1 MRMTALLG
9 NTQREV
15 RADIQARGYELLL
28 RAGLAQEHGRGVL
41 SYLPLGYRALDKIAG
56 VVRQAFLEAGSQGIR
71 LPASQEAR
79 SLAVRSHGPAG
90 REGYG
95 GCPGLPALTEV
106 AARQVRSHRQLPIS
120 VFAIWPSWE
129 PHAYAR
135 RRAMP
140 LGATTLYV
148 GYFLDADEEAMHH
161 RRQALRE
168 MGRRILHSCG
178 LKAREAF
185 VTSAADGWVDH
196 RMLAVPHSEGG
207 EALLVC
213 ERCGYA
219 ARKDVAQFAKPAA
232 SSEPM
237 EPLQKVETPHASTI
251 EDLTALLGIPP
262 RRTAKAL
269 FLVGQVPDDAQRAER
284 FVFAVVRGDMALS
297 EEKLCDALGLSGLRP
312 ATEGEIRAIGAEP
325 GYGSPVG
332 VADSALIVVD
342 EAVARSPNLV
352 AGANEPGYHLL
363 NVNVGRDFTPDLICD
378 IARAE
383 AGDPCPICG
392 SLLSPVPASWVG
404 DIVEIGEL
412 GGKTFQPVLV
422 EDGGQ
427 FRPAWLTVLSISL
440 EHLLSCVTAVHHD
453 EQGLLWPKTI
463 APYQVHLVTL
473 GPEGSEAR
481 RVADEL
487 YHDLWEAGVEVLYDD
502 RDRSPGVKFNDADLI
517 GLPVRVTVARRGLS
531 RGAVEL
537 KLRQEDQ
544 RRWVEIGRAVETVRE
559 VLGMGAG

>member
-28 RAGLAQEHGRGVL
+28 RAGLAQEHGRGAL

-56 VVRQAFLEAGSQGIR
+56 VVRQAFLEVGSQEMR
-71 LPASQEAR
+71 LPPPQETRA
-79 SLAVRSHGPAG
+79 LAAHSHGPAG
-90 REGYG
+90 REEYSY
-95 GCPGLPALTEV
+95 CPGLVALTEV
-106 AARQVRSHRQLPIS
+106 AARQVRSHRQLPVS
-120 VFAIWPSWE
+120 VFTIWPFWE

-135 RRAMP
+135 RRVMP
-140 LGATTLYV
+140 LRATTLYV
-148 GYFLDADEEAMHH
+148 GYFLDADKEAMHH
-161 RRQALRE
+161 RRQALGE
-168 MGRRILHSCG
+168 MARYILHSCD
-178 LKAREAF
+178 LEAREAF
-185 VTSAADGWVDH
+185 VTNAVGGWAGH
-196 RMLAVPHSEGG
+196 RMLVVPHSEGR

-251 EDLTALLGIPP
+251 EELTALLGIPP

-269 FLVGQVPDDAQRAER
+269 FLVGQMPGDVQRVER
-284 FVFAVVRGDMALS
+284 FVFAVVRGDMNLS
-297 EEKLCDALGLSGLRP
+297 EEKLCHVLGLSDLRP

-383 AGDPCPICG
+383 AGDPCSICG
-392 SLLSPVPASWVG
+392 SPLSQVPASWVG

-412 GGKTFQPVLV
+412 GGETLQPVLV
-422 EDGGQ
+422 EDRGQ

-453 EQGLLWPKTI
+453 GQGLLWPKSI

-531 RGAVEL
+531 QGAVEL

-544 RRWVEIGRAVETVRE
+544 RRLVSLERLVEAVRE
-559 VLGMGAG
+559 TLGTG